1 MYKILLISVLF
12 CIAELGF
19 AKKKIDL
26 RAQFRSPQ
34 FCVEAFIDE
43 NSNDLIVVI
52 DECLSNIKVLVTDIS
67 GHIVCH
73 EEINNNGISVIKLP
87 IIEAGEYVLHITV
100 GNIELNGVFDA
111 NSKIV

>member
-1 MYKILLISVLF
+1 MYKILLIAVLL
-12 CIAELGF
+12 CIADLGF

-52 DECLSNIKVLVTDIS
+52 DEGLSNIKVLVTDIS

-73 EEINNNGISVIKLP
+73 DEINKNGVFVLP
-87 IIEAGEYVLHITV
+87 IPMIDKGKYVLHV
-100 GNIELNGVFDA
+100 FSEYEKLQGFFEIE
-111 NSKIV
+111 